1 MIEKPG
7 DPRILEDG
15 MAMLF
20 RELGPVDAMRFL
32 QMVGMGKGDYT
43 AERHQW
49 LDGITLDDMLVEMVE
64 KTEVADAVPA

>member
-1 MIEKPG
+1 MNAVF
-7 DPRILEDG
+7 D
-15 MAMLF
+15 
-20 RELGPVDAMRFL
+20 ELGIVDALRFFRL
-32 QMVGMGKGDYT
+32 MGVGGGDYT